1 MGIKHVDNLVCLMQA
16 LYHAYHSHILCTS
29 IRMPLP
35 LQALMVCLSVSGKK
49 VISCAVTNKIELA
62 KELVDKLI
70 SKSGDL
76 DWKVEDIEGE
86 VDTLKCG
93 FDSLKEDVTVLESAR
108 SELLAQTHEIGSC
121 LEEHA
126 KQGEA
131 DTSEIQT
138 SLNNTKSALSILEGF
153 VHPCGGSGWHKVA
166 YHDFRDINTHCPQE
180 WQLLTSHPEKP
191 YTCGRLS
198 TGTECDTTSFPVRK
212 EYSKVCGRIRAYQ
225 VGIMEE
231 FVSSPNVNILYLDG
245 ISITHG
251 GDLGNAGGVPATH
264 IWSFAAA
271 NSELLTTQAGRRCPC
286 NGGSNLPSFV
296 GEDYFCETAIK
307 GSTTGLT
314 GQILTNDILWDGKG
328 CLATSGC
335 CSRVDGPYFIK
346 QLETKT
352 TDDIDVRICTGAA
365 GSGEDIA
372 VELIEIYVQ

>member
-1 MGIKHVDNLVCLMQA
+1 MLFQ
-16 LYHAYHSHILCTS
+16 YTT
-29 IRMPLP
+29 
-35 LQALMVCLSVSGKK
+35 
-49 VISCAVTNKIELA
+49 VTKKIELA
-62 KELVDKLI
+62 KELVDKLV

-108 SELLAQTHEIGSC
+108 SELVAQTHEIGSC
-121 LEEHA
+121 LEEHT

-131 DTSEIQT
+131 DISEIQT
-138 SLNNTKSALSILEGF
+138 SLNNTKSSLSTLEGF

-166 YHDFRDINTHCPQE
+166 YRDFRDINTHCPQE
-180 WQLLTSHPEKP
+180 WQQLTNHPEKP

-198 TGTECDTTSFPVRK
+198 TGRACDNTMFPVNM
-212 EYSKVCGRIRAYQ
+212 EYSKVCGRIKAYQ
-225 VGIMEE
+225 VGIMEA
-231 FVSSPNVNILYLDG
+231 FRQAHINRRYLDG

-251 GDLGNAGGVPATH
+251 GDLGNANGVPATH
-264 IWSFAAA
+264 IWSLAAA
-271 NSELLTTQAGRRCPC
+271 NSERPTTSANRRCPC
-286 NGGSNLPSFV
+286 NNGGNNLPSFV

-307 GSTTGLT
+307 GSTTGLA
-314 GQILTNDILWDGKG
+314 GQLLDNDLLWDGKG

-352 TDDIDVRICTGAA
+352 TDGIDVRICTNAA